1 MQDLLKYKRMCYGDR
16 SLLIKALEPDNWARF
31 VVSVSELCTRPIS
44 LLQTLSTEIFF
55 SGVWGYGMQ
64 DWHLVDKRA
73 DKAIKTIAKKYGVPA
88 LKDFE
93 ILDRYLESLN
103 V

>member
-1 MQDLLKYKRMCYGDR
+1 MQDLIKYKRMCYGDR
-16 SLLIKALEPDNWARF
+16 TLLIKALESDNWARF

-44 LLQTLSTEIFF
+44 LLQKLATEIFF

-73 DKAIKTIAKKYGVPA
+73 DKVIKDIAKKYDVPA

-93 ILDRYLESLN
+93 ILDKYLESLN
-103 V
+103 A